1 MSVAFVTVTEQ
12 SPAAVLLNTPEEIEQ
27 PVPVTEYET
36 LPVPVP
42 PLNESVIVAPYVPV
56 VDVNVSEA

>member
-1 MSVAFVTVTEQ
+1 M
-12 SPAAVLLNTPEEIEQ
+12 LNTPEEIEQ